1 MLSLSSKSSSERYS
15 GSRMPHRVKAFAIT
29 VILKFRIV
37 LGLLFRTH
45 DFYIVTD
52 PADRK

>member
-1 MLSLSSKSSSERYS
+1 MLDCAQVLSLI
-15 GSRMPHRVKAFAIT
+15 HIFKAFAIT
-29 VILKFRIV
+29 VILKFLIV

-45 DFYIVTD
+45 DFYILTD